1 MDFSWKRSC
10 SPFVEFSTGFLSKG
24 LSHSTL
30 HLPLLTATIQYH
42 TCRKTVWHTRPNSIQ
57 YPCTNAFYG
66 WCVTHYNQIDLST
79 ASALWVLLEVSRM
92 TETGEWLWPTP
103 FQVECTPFNDENI
116 LQPRNSTM
124 QQLSIRAINVDS
136 NGMTSQ
142 HVKS

>member
-1 MDFSWKRSC
+1 
-10 SPFVEFSTGFLSKG
+10 
-24 LSHSTL
+24 
-30 HLPLLTATIQYH
+30 
-42 TCRKTVWHTRPNSIQ
+42 
-57 YPCTNAFYG
+57 
-66 WCVTHYNQIDLST
+66 
-79 ASALWVLLEVSRM
+79 M

-116 LQPRNSTM
+116 LEPRNSTM